1 MHYDK
6 QIYDK
11 VRKSLQQQG
20 TYANNCWFCE
30 YPLAIDDVKK
40 GECPNC
46 GRETSTIRKQPLAK
60 KIGRAQPPTGT

>member
-1 MHYDK
+1 MYYNK
-6 QIYDK
+6 KIYDT

-20 TYANNCWFCE
+20 TYAKPCWFCE

-46 GRETSTIRKQPLAK
+46 GRETSTIKKQPLAK
-60 KIGRAQPPTGT
+60 HSARPA